1 MKLLE
6 IGYIMQNRIWCAR
19 MTKTIEEIPSKLPA
33 FLPFELTE
41 TTVLN
46 RLVYVRLELMT
57 LEYNNYL

>member
-1 MKLLE
+1 
-6 IGYIMQNRIWCAR
+6 

-33 FLPFELTE
+33 FLSFELTE

-57 LEYNNYL
+57 LEYNNHL